1 MGNSQSLPKINFE
14 DIQYAIK
21 NKESHLLINTLDS
34 EKQECLILNT
44 VTASQ
49 EEILLNKIINSN
61 YKNIKIIVYGEND
74 NDEKIYKKYR
84 QLSSLGFHNVYIY
97 MGGLFEWLMLQDIYG
112 FTEFPTT
119 KKQLDLLKFKPPKK
133 LNIFLID
140 NNL

>member
-119 KKQLDLLKFKPPKK
+119 QKQLDLLKFKPPKK

>member
-34 EKQECLILNT
+34 EKQDCLILNT
-44 VTASQ
+44 VLASQ
-49 EEILLNKIINSN
+49 EENLLNKIINSN

-84 QLSSLGFHNVYIY
+84 QLSSLGFYNVYIY
-97 MGGLFEWLMLQDIYG
+97 MGGMFEWLMLQDIYG
-112 FTEFPTT
+112 FNEFPTT

-133 LNIFLID
+133 LNIFYID
-140 NNL
+140 NQN